1 MKGGNL
7 FCYFNANKPG
17 IKTQEENSCGLDLT
31 FVQVLDT
38 FTQTS
43 NNWQWTIPEN
53 CEYPEKAM
61 QFINELYTDPDII
74 NLLCYGIDGEHYVEN
89 EDGTITYPE
98 GVDATTVGYNMAPNV
113 WAVGNEFL
121 AKVWDTNDP
130 DVWEQTQEWNKS
142 GIVSKAY
149 GFFYDNINVTTEM
162 AAVQSVYDEY
172 RMSLECGV
180 LDPETALPEMNE
192 KMYAAGLQN
201 IIDEKQAQ
209 LDKWLE
215 SKGE

>member
-1 MKGGNL
+1 
-7 FCYFNANKPG
+7 
-17 IKTQEENSCGLDLT
+17 
-31 FVQVLDT
+31 
-38 FTQTS
+38 
-43 NNWQWTIPEN
+43 
-53 CEYPEKAM
+53 
-61 QFINELYTDPDII
+61 
-74 NLLCYGIDGEHYVEN
+74 
-89 EDGTITYPE
+89 
-98 GVDATTVGYNMAPNV
+98 MAPNL

-121 AKVWDTNDP
+121 AKVWETSDQ

-142 GIVSKAY
+142 GIISKAY
-149 GFFYDNINVTTEM
+149 GFFYDNINVTTET
-162 AAVQSVYDEY
+162 AAFQSVYDEY

-215 SKGE
+215 AKGE

>member
-1 MKGGNL
+1 
-7 FCYFNANKPG
+7 
-17 IKTQEENSCGLDLT
+17 
-31 FVQVLDT
+31 
-38 FTQTS
+38 
-43 NNWQWTIPEN
+43 
-53 CEYPEKAM
+53 M
-61 QFINELYTDPDII
+61 QFINELYTNPDIV
-74 NLLCYGIDGEHYVEN
+74 NLLCYGIEGEHYVTREN
-89 EDGTITYPE
+89 GTISYPD
-98 GVDATTVGYNMAPNV
+98 GVDATTVGYNMAPNL

-121 AKVWDTNDP
+121 AKVWETSDQ

-142 GIVSKAY
+142 GIISKAY
-149 GFFYDNINVTTEM
+149 GLFYDNINVTTET

-215 SKGE
+215 AKGE